1 MALIGVL
8 TILSLR
14 DILARWSAPPDPA
27 PGTALPAPVVYVDNV
42 LPRLL
47 DAFESLAVSASASLQ
62 HQSFAEILRTFEL
75 LFDRLPADL
84 QARAEDL
91 VLRAL
96 SMLGEFV
103 LTHELEVALAGL
115 IAALE
120 AAGRRDTAAAV
131 RCARDQLAQSI
142 GQLGTRATRVGRARA

>member
-1 MALIGVL
+1 
-8 TILSLR
+8 
-14 DILARWSAPPDPA
+14 
-27 PGTALPAPVVYVDNV
+27 
-42 LPRLL
+42 
-47 DAFESLAVSASASLQ
+47 LQ

-84 QARAEDL
+84 QVRAEDL
-91 VLRAL
+91 VLRTL

-115 IAALE
+115 IATLE

-131 RCARDQLAQSI
+131 RCARDRLAQSI
-142 GQLGTRATRVGRARA
+142 GQLGTRATRVGRPRA